1 MILFPPKK
9 RVTDKAL
16 AGYLL
21 GSLRQDETE
30 RLDELSIVDGDFAAR
45 LDAVE
50 NDLVDAYVRGKLSGD
65 TLQRFRVQYLAT
77 DIRREKV
84 RFAESLYLFEGKHFT
99 QATPNG
105 ELARG
110 HDSPSLS
117 SPSLFSPSAWRL
129 FAFQP
134 WIAAGALAMLLA
146 ISLLF
151 INNLQLRNR
160 MTQANADREALL
172 QRERDLQGKLDQV
185 HASDAKVAT
194 ELAQVQK
201 SLAELEQASSHRN
214 PASSFSP
221 LGVVAF
227 TLTPPLRGAAPMP
240 QLSLPPGTTRVDL
253 HLDLESNDYPQ
264 YQVALKSLRADQI
277 VWHSGKLKA
286 ETKGQGSAVSVSV
299 PAALL
304 KPETYQLE
312 LTGSPSSGEPQLVS
326 TYVFRIGSS

>member
-1 MILFPPKK
+1 MLLPPKK
-9 RVTDKAL
+9 RVTDKTL
-16 AGYLL
+16 TGYLL
-21 GSLRQDETE
+21 GSLRQDQTE

-50 NDLVDAYVRGKLSGD
+50 NDLVDAYVRGKLTGD
-65 TLQRFRVQYLAT
+65 TLQKFRGRYLSS
-77 DIRREKV
+77 DKRREKV
-84 RFAESLYLFEGKHFT
+84 RFAESLYLFEDKHFT
-99 QATPNG
+99 RATANG
-105 ELARG
+105 EFAPGQESR
-110 HDSPSLS
+110 
-117 SPSLFSPSAWRL
+117 SLFWPSSWRS
-129 FAFQP
+129 FAFP
-134 WIAAGALAMLLA
+134 RWIAAGALAMLLA

-160 MTQANADREALL
+160 MSQANADREALL
-172 QRERDLQGKLDQV
+172 QRERDLQAKLDQV

-201 SLAELEQASSHRN
+201 SLAELEQASSNRN
-214 PASSFSP
+214 PRSSFAP

-227 TLTPPLRGAAPMP
+227 ALSPQLRGAAQMP
-240 QLSLPPGTTRVDL
+240 ELSLPPGTTRVDL

-264 YQVALKSLRADQI
+264 YQVALKTLGADQI

-286 ETKGQGSAVSVSV
+286 ATKGQRSTVLVSM

-312 LTGSPSSGEPQLVS
+312 LTGSPSSGEHEFVS
-326 TYVFRIGSS
+326 SYTFRIGSS

>member
-1 MILFPPKK
+1 
-9 RVTDKAL
+9 
-16 AGYLL
+16 
-21 GSLRQDETE
+21 
-30 RLDELSIVDGDFAAR
+30 
-45 LDAVE
+45 
-50 NDLVDAYVRGKLSGD
+50 VRGKLTGD
-65 TLQRFRVQYLAT
+65 TLQKFRLRYLASN
-77 DIRREKV
+77 IRREKV

-99 QATPNG
+99 QASPNG

-110 HDSPSLS
+110 HD

-146 ISLLF
+146 VSLLF

-160 MTQANADREALL
+160 MSQANADRDALL
-172 QRERDLQGKLDQV
+172 QRERDLQAKLDQV

-214 PASSFSP
+214 PLSTFSP

-227 TLTPPLRGAAPMP
+227 TLAPPLRGAAQMP

-264 YQVALKSLRADQI
+264 YQVALKSLRSDQI

-286 ETKGQGSAVSVSV
+286 ATKGQASAVLVSM

-312 LTGSPSSGEPQLVS
+312 LTGTPSSGEPQLVS